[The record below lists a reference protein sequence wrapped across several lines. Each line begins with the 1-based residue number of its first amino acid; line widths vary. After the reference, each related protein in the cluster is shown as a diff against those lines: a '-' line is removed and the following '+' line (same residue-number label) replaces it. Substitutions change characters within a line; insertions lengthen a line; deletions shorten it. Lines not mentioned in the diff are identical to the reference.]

1 MLMKYRYNLHRKRP
15 RDNKYTTES
24 IYTFSCHVSSFR
36 HSMQGA
42 AHGFPDVHDSTN
54 SRTKHT
60 ATKMRQ
66 LHHSLALRSRPM
78 QIGSP
83 NQSRSE
89 LAPYSSTS
97 PSRVLPPLPSFPNP
111 SLPLLSI
118 PLPPTIPL
126 PGPALKRKIQRY
138 KIHTAD

>member
-60 ATKMRQ
+60 ATKTRQ
-66 LHHSLALRSRPM
+66 LHHSLALRSRPK
-78 QIGSP
+78 QIGPS
-83 NQSRSE
+83 NQSQSE
-89 LAPYSSTS
+89 LRPYSSTS

-111 SLPLLSI
+111 SLPISFY
-118 PLPPTIPL
+118 PTSSEKTPPWSCFQKKNTTL
-126 PGPALKRKIQRY
+126 
-138 KIHTAD
+138 